1 MDIQF
6 VAFRDASEDAG
17 RASWPLPPLQMKH
30 DAPIRESQLIHS
42 CKEFAEGLTERGF
55 GNVCID
61 GVAAAQQLLKLGV
74 TWRYPFEDEVLCR
87 QAAAQGGD
95 AIHWDLV
102 AKQKMVQ
109 HRQHHHRVKMSGRAA
124 EEGGVFAILPS
135 RSGRWMSEIDAQGE
149 DVPSTSL
156 EVGAQTIDSLQVG
169 IDRNHF
175 GAGV

>member
-1 MDIQF
+1 MVAGCALRSQRLGERNACIKPEQHQTTSNIKPGARMDIQF

-95 AIHWDLV
+95 AIH
-102 AKQKMVQ
+102 
-109 HRQHHHRVKMSGRAA
+109 
-124 EEGGVFAILPS
+124 
-135 RSGRWMSEIDAQGE
+135 
-149 DVPSTSL
+149 
-156 EVGAQTIDSLQVG
+156 
-169 IDRNHF
+169 
-175 GAGV
+175 